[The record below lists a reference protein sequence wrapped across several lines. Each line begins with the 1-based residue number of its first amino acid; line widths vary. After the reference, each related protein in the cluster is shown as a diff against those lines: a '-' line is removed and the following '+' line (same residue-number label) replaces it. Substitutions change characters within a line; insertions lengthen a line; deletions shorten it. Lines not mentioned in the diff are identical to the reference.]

1 MEGWINKTCSIQTM
15 EYYSVIKKD
24 EQLTLA
30 TTWMNIEHNMLGERS
45 QVQTVLSYTIQLT

>member
-1 MEGWINKTCSIQTM
+1 M